1 MIKVNYD
8 QITTLVLGYYPDS
21 VNYNSIPMPNIEIED
36 NEQILD
42 KTMCVKN
49 GVYQEF
55 IKPDSELLQEAKDSK
70 IAEIK
75 ANKDSFI
82 YLPVDYNGST
92 FKNTEI
98 SGKNLETAYNFIDE
112 PIQWLDIQD
121 NTIAL
126 TKLQVKDLITLMIS
140 HRSTGY
146 FLEAS
151 LINQVKACLTTA
163 EVNNIDITFI

>member
-1 MIKVNYD
+1 MKIYIKNTND
-8 QITTLVLGYYPDS
+8 
-21 VNYNSIPMPNIEIED
+21 NSI
-36 NEQILD
+36 QIF
-42 KTMCVKN
+42 TSESYESISKN
-49 GVYQEF
+49 FRQPPYEKATQQEADSF
-55 IKPDSELLQEAKDSK
+55 ILQEAKESK
-70 IAEIK
+70 ITEIK